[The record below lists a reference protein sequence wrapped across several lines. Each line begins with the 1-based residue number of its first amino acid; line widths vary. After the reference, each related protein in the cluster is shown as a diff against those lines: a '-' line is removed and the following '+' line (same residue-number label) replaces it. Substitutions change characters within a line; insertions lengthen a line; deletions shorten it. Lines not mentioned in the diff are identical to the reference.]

1 MTFQRGDG
9 ARVRRPVD
17 VAGRP
22 VDGRSTAGAVI
33 GLEAADVSTT
43 VESNRFVGVER
54 SMTWGTTAGA
64 IYGSHAETATAAP
77 SPTWFLAEGSTVL
90 EFNLFYLLQNPQA
103 TTTSATVR
111 FLLPSGTTITR
122 SYSLP
127 PGSRTTIYVNE
138 IPGLD
143 ETDVSGEV
151 TASAPIVVERAM
163 YRNLSGQPFGLGH
176 DSMGVTGGG
185 DVVVPGRGRDRR
197 VLRPLPADRESRAAP
212 TRRCAPTTRGLTA
225 AW

>member
-1 MTFQRGDG
+1 MTFERGDG
-9 ARVRRPVD
+9 ARVRRPVTLP
-17 VAGRP
+17 AGRSLSIT
-22 VDGRSTAGAVI
+22 VGAVI

-122 SYSLP
+122 TYSLP

-138 IPGLD
+138 IQGLD

-151 TASAPIVVERAM
+151 TAERAD
-163 YRNLSGQPFGLGH
+163 RRRTGH
-176 DSMGVTGGG
+176 VPEPVRPAVRARPRLDGGDGDG

-197 VLRPLPADRESRAAP
+197 VLRSLRADRESRQHQRDGA
-212 TRRCAPTTRGLTA
+212 RRLRSS
-225 AW
+225 